1 MQGSLDDKGR
11 ARGAYICWAGGG
23 GGGCEVPVKKTYARD
38 APVAANAVMAATTAG
53 AATLV
58 VEDILSKY
66 YCTHFALICKAAM
79 EREKKNSSF
88 EYLQELQLLN
98 LLQLFNEGKKT
109 HCNQAN
115 AESDSF
121 LT

>member
-1 MQGSLDDKGR
+1 MP
-11 ARGAYICWAGGG
+11 A
-23 GGGCEVPVKKTYARD
+23 KKTYARD
-38 APVAANAVMAATTAG
+38 APVAANAVMVATTAG
-53 AATLV
+53 AANLV

-79 EREKKNSSF
+79 ERGEKKNSGF
-88 EYLQELQLLN
+88 EYSQELQLLN
-98 LLQLFNEGKKT
+98 LLQLFKEGKKFT
-109 HCNQAN
+109 AIKAN

>member
-1 MQGSLDDKGR
+1 M
-11 ARGAYICWAGGG
+11 
-23 GGGCEVPVKKTYARD
+23 PVKKTYARD

-53 AATLV
+53 AANLV

-79 EREKKNSSF
+79 EREKK
-88 EYLQELQLLN
+88 LQLRVFARTATSEPAPIV
-98 LLQLFNEGKKT
+98 QGEGKKFIAIK
-109 HCNQAN
+109 AN